1 MTPTTGLDP
10 LALRTIAA
18 VVAAGT
24 FDGAARALHV
34 TPSAVSQRVRAL
46 ERQVGRLLVL
56 RTKPVVATP
65 AGQVLLRLARQT
77 DLLEQEALAAL
88 TGQGG
93 APVPAA
99 GRAEGREPLAEAD
112 LPHAEI
118 PVVVNADTL
127 AAWLLP
133 ALVEVQRSHRV
144 TFELLREDEGHSTE
158 LLRQGQVMAA
168 VTSDPRPVQGCRV
181 VRLGVLRYL
190 PVATPQFLARWLPH
204 GPRAA
209 DLARAP
215 MVSYDRKDTQQEEML
230 RRLTRQ
236 RLAPPTSYIP
246 SSHEFDA
253 AVRLGIGWGMV
264 PEAWIREDLAQGRL
278 VPVADRHQ
286 DVTSYWQHWALDS
299 PLLTALTE
307 AVLGAARQG
316 LAPV

>member
-1 MTPTTGLDP
+1 MTRSVDLDP
-10 LALRTIAA
+10 VALRTLAA
-18 VVAAGT
+18 VIRAGT
-24 FDGAARALHV
+24 FDGAARALRV
-34 TPSAVSQRVRAL
+34 TPSAVSQRVRGL
-46 ERQVGRLLVL
+46 ERQVGRVLVL
-56 RTKPVVATP
+56 RTKPVEATP

-93 APVPAA
+93 AAA
-99 GRAEGREPLAEAD
+99 GEGPGEARARLADAD

-133 ALVEVQRSHRV
+133 ALAEVQRSHRV

-190 PVATPQFLARWLPH
+190 PVATPAFLARWLPE
-204 GPRAA
+204 GPRPAE
-209 DLARAP
+209 LARAP
-215 MVSYDRKDTQQEEML
+215 MISYDRKDTQQEEML

-246 SSHEFDA
+246 SSHEFDE
-253 AVRLGIGWGMV
+253 AVRLGIGWGML
-264 PEAWIREDLAQGRL
+264 PEAWIRADLASGRL
-278 VPVADRHQ
+278 VPLADRYQ

-299 PLLTALTE
+299 PLLDALTA
-307 AVLGAARQG
+307 AVLRAARHG
-316 LAPV
+316 LAPG

>member
-1 MTPTTGLDP
+1 MVTSVDLDP
-10 LALRTIAA
+10 VALRTLAA
-18 VVAAGT
+18 VLRAGT

-46 ERQVGRLLVL
+46 ERQVGRVLVL
-56 RTKPVVATP
+56 RTKPVEATP

-77 DLLEQEALAAL
+77 DLLEREALAAL

-93 APVPAA
+93 AA
-99 GRAEGREPLAEAD
+99 GEEPGEGREPVADAD

-133 ALVEVQRSHRV
+133 ALAEVQHSHRV

-168 VTSDPRPVQGCRV
+168 VTADPRPVQGCRV

-190 PVATPQFLARWLPH
+190 PVATPGFLARWLPE
-204 GPRAA
+204 GPRSA

-215 MVSYDRKDTQQEEML
+215 MISYDRKDTQQEEML

-246 SSHEFDA
+246 SSHEFDE

-264 PEAWIREDLAQGRL
+264 PEGWIREDLASGRL
-278 VPVADRHQ
+278 VPLAARHQ

-299 PLLTALTE
+299 PLLDALTA
-307 AVLGAARQG
+307 AVLRAARHG
-316 LAPV
+316 LAPA